1 LKNLPPHEN
10 NVTQNLPDIFN
21 HYAFTQAE
29 GIQSILTL
37 FNLIPD
43 PTLIYQREKD
53 SILSANN
60 AFFLLTNLGENEF
73 LNQSIKTILP
83 NITDTDPIS
92 GHDKKA
98 LLRHKKQPLIPVTVR
113 IFPLN
118 NLSDT
123 LILLLK
129 PEESK
134 LVSKPLTAE
143 QETSLSRLTT
153 LMQTRIGENIDVVLE
168 QILKRAGEI
177 LGCESVCLYKATGSI
192 PPLVHHISIHPELAA
207 ELPTQLSNQDL
218 IFHQEP
224 EVWTPDLPPLSH
236 LHHQAL
242 LADYQSL
249 IIVPLELDKVKFGLL
264 VAGSKTHAPH
274 VHSLSLANLIAAY
287 TTGILAAHNAQQN
300 LRKLTHK
307 IRQVVKIQ
315 NEIIT
320 NLDEGVIILAPDL
333 TIAEINPAA
342 ETILGYA
349 TVEALRQPIDSIL
362 IGSESLGAA
371 FNSAQQGIPT
381 LTGVDLTLHHRSG
394 RSFSAQVM
402 VAPVM
407 NNGQLFSII
416 ILIRDLSQQEQSRA
430 ANKQLEQRAI
440 LGEVT
445 AIFAHEVRNPIN
457 AIMLSLQVMEDNL
470 DEDDPNHK
478 WIDNMR
484 DESNKLMYLME
495 SVLSFAKPL
504 EYKMAGVDL
513 DFLLSRIL
521 ERWHPRL
528 MRLNISPYYESQ
540 VEIPVIE
547 GDLRALEQV
556 FTNLISNSVN
566 AMSEKG
572 GSLGIKITEADDEQ
586 DRNFIQVTLTDTGH
600 GIPDEIKA
608 HMFKPFV
615 TGSKRGTG
623 LGLAITQ
630 RIINAHKGKIEVD
643 SYPGGTIFRIFL
655 HKKKGLQT

>member
-1 LKNLPPHEN
+1 LPTHEK
-10 NVTQNLPDIFN
+10 NVTQNLPDNFN
-21 HYAFTQAE
+21 HFAFTPAD
-29 GIQSILTL
+29 GIQTILTL

-43 PTLIYQREKD
+43 PTVIYQRDKD
-53 SILSANN
+53 SILAANN
-60 AFFLLTNLGENEF
+60 AFFLLTNLGENDF
-73 LNQSIKTILP
+73 LHQSVKTILP

-118 NLSDT
+118 PLSET

-134 LVSKPLTAE
+134 LVSKPLAAE
-143 QETSLSRLTT
+143 HEASLARLTT
-153 LMQTRIGENIDVVLE
+153 LMRTRTGENIDVVIKQVLE
-168 QILKRAGEI
+168 RTEEI
-177 LGCESVCLYKATGSI
+177 LGTEWVCLYKATGSN
-192 PPLVHHISIHPELAA
+192 PPLVHHISNHEELTA
-207 ELPTQLSNQDL
+207 ELPSQLSNEDL
-218 IFHQEP
+218 IYHQEP
-224 EVWTPDLPPLSH
+224 EVWTPDFPTLSR
-236 LHHQAL
+236 LHRQAL
-242 LADYQSL
+242 LAEFQYL
-249 IIVPLELDKVKFGLL
+249 VILPLELNKAKFGLL
-264 VAGSKTHAPH
+264 VAGSKTSAPH
-274 VHSLSLANLIAAY
+274 AHTLALAKLIAVY
-287 TTGILAAHNAQQN
+287 TAGLLEDHNSQLN

-320 NLDEGVIILAPDL
+320 NLEEGVIILAPDL

-362 IGSESLGAA
+362 IGSDSLGAA
-371 FNSAQQGIPT
+371 FKSAQQGIPT
-381 LTGVDLTLHHRSG
+381 LTGGDLTLHHRSG

-402 VAPVM
+402 MSPVM

-416 ILIRDLSQQEQSRA
+416 ILIRDLSQQEQSQA

-445 AIFAHEVRNPIN
+445 AIFAHEVRNPLN

-470 DEDDPNHK
+470 DQDDPNHK

-484 DESNKLMYLME
+484 DECNKLMYLME

-528 MRLNISPYYESQ
+528 MRLNISPYYESE
-540 VEIPVIE
+540 VKNPVIE

-572 GSLGIKITEADDEQ
+572 GSLGVKITETDDER
-586 DRNFIQVTLTDTGH
+586 DRNFIQVSLTDTGH

-655 HKKKGLQT
+655 HKKKGL

>member
-1 LKNLPPHEN
+1 VTDHLLDNFDSLNLSSDEEMH
-10 NVTQNLPDIFN
+10 TIR
-21 HYAFTQAE
+21 
-29 GIQSILTL
+29 TL

-43 PTLIYQREKD
+43 PAIIYQQAAD
-53 SILSANN
+53 HILAANN
-60 AFFLLTNLGENEF
+60 AFFLLTNLGELEF

-83 NITDTDPIS
+83 NITNTDPIS

-98 LLRHKKQPLIPVTVR
+98 LLRHKKQPSIPITVR

-118 NLSDT
+118 QSAD
-123 LILLLK
+123 ILVILLK

-134 LVSKPLTAE
+134 VASKSFIADQLNIYEQLVKLINTKKDQSIDLVLAAIQHHTQTILDTPL
-143 QETSLSRLTT
+143 
-153 LMQTRIGENIDVVLE
+153 
-168 QILKRAGEI
+168 
-177 LGCESVCLYKATGSI
+177 VCFYKATGAT
-192 PPLVHHISIHPELAA
+192 PPMERHASSSDVELA
-207 ELPTQLSNQDL
+207 EVFPRYLLNEDL
-218 IFHQEP
+218 THHQEAAL
-224 EVWTPDLPPLSH
+224 WTVEQPPLSN
-236 LHHQAL
+236 LHQSAMN
-242 LADYQSL
+242 ADFKYLVS
-249 IIVPLELDKVKFGLL
+249 VPLELNGRRFGLL
-264 VAGSKTHAPH
+264 SAGSRTNLPLPYT
-274 VHSLSLANLIAAY
+274 LSLAKVIASYIAER
-287 TTGILAAHNAQQN
+287 IDDHNKRQN
-300 LRKLTHK
+300 LRNINNK
-307 IRQVVKIQ
+307 IKQVVKIQ

-349 TVEALRQPIDSIL
+349 NVEALRQPVDSIL
-362 IGSESLGAA
+362 IGSESLISA
-371 FNSAQQGIPT
+371 FKSAQQGIPT
-381 LTGVDLTLHHRSG
+381 LTGGELTIHHRTG
-394 RSFSAQVM
+394 RSVPAQVM
-402 VAPVM
+402 VSPVM
-407 NNGQLFSII
+407 NNGQLLSII
-416 ILIRDLSQQEQSRA
+416 ILLRDLSQQEQNLA

-457 AIMLSLQVMEDNL
+457 AIMLSLQVIEDNL
-470 DEDDPNHK
+470 TDDDPNHK

-484 DESNKLMYLME
+484 DECNKLMYLME

-504 EYKMAGVDL
+504 EYKMDAVDL
-513 DFLLSRIL
+513 DFLLTRIL

-528 MRLNISPYYESQ
+528 VRLNVSSFYECHI
-540 VEIPVIE
+540 ERPIIE

-572 GSLGIKITEADDEQ
+572 GSLGIKITETDEEH
-586 DRNFIQVTLTDTGH
+586 DRNFIQITLTDTGH

-615 TGSKRGTG
+615 TGSARGTG

-643 SYPGGTIFRIFL
+643 SYPGGTIFRIFY
-655 HKKKGLQT
+655 